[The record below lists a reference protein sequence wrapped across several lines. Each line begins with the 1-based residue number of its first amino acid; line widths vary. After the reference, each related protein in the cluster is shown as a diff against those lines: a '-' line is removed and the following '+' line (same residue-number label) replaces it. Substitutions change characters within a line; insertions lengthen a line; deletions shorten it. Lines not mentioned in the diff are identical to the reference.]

1 MCLGQICRV
10 MLCVVH
16 PPPPDTAKPITWT
29 TNYRFSS
36 NTIAC
41 SARRC
46 TRQYIEQVGAS
57 QLPLFG
63 CVGWWRVHHT
73 TLELYLRDL
82 DPTVT
87 CDSRHCAGRDSR
99 RVFNTSHVS
108 STWPNGAT
116 EFVGLPPDGDVED
129 GAMTQQIR
137 ASTHPRIDP
146 SAHRPIG
153 DVPRVARGCA
163 ERLPASHVAN
173 TGGTNHSPPR
183 LERNRSRFVDRI
195 PTRNRFSVP
204 SSLHASFGDA
214 AAAVCC

>member
-1 MCLGQICRV
+1 M

-137 ASTHPRIDP
+137 ASTHPRIDQSVMSLESP
-146 SAHRPIG
+146 GAVRSGFLRATWPTPEAPTTHRLGWNGTGRDSWIESRLG
-153 DVPRVARGCA
+153 IVSVFHPRYTH
-163 ERLPASHVAN
+163 RLVMLLLFVAN
-173 TGGTNHSPPR
+173 CTIR
-183 LERNRSRFVDRI
+183 Q
-195 PTRNRFSVP
+195 
-204 SSLHASFGDA
+204 
-214 AAAVCC
+214 